1 MISKLWRIDK
11 MNWKEFKEFI
21 EKQGVTDEMDVDYID
36 VNGYES
42 AEDMD
47 VEIDDT
53 EFNVI

>member
-1 MISKLWRIDK
+1 